1 MLLLRAVG
9 VPRLVVGSPQSRS
22 RQTRDCAAQE
32 SPGDRVP
39 ATGASIKRSRAMTFF
54 ATFVSIAVIVGAAVA
69 VLTAVVGFGCYRFL
83 RDLFGKPPRQL
94 DA

>member
-1 MLLLRAVG
+1 VIALHKKAPVTVCR
-9 VPRLVVGSPQSRS
+9 P
-22 RQTRDCAAQE
+22 
-32 SPGDRVP
+32 PGL
-39 ATGASIKRSRAMTFF
+39 SIKRSRVMSFF
-54 ATFVSIAVIVGAAVA
+54 TTFVSIAVIVGAAVI